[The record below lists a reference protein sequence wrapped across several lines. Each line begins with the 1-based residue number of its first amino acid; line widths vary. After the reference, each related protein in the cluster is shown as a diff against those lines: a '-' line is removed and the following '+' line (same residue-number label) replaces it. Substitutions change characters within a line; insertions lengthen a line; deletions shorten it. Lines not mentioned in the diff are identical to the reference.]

1 MLTNREPD
9 WNIDDLTDTE
19 IYDAI
24 CYLEPAPT
32 TAAEQDSGDQD
43 QGDGVVICVCLY
55 IALGGLLGLPVVLL
69 EMMRFCGRAK
79 KMRLIADLWTGEHL
93 RTSGHLRLAVTL
105 VALNT
110 FNRFVTRMTHEL
122 R

>member
-55 IALGGLLGLPVVLL
+55 IALRSAWPSCGSTGDDALL
-69 EMMRFCGRAK
+69 
-79 KMRLIADLWTGEHL
+79 W
-93 RTSGHLRLAVTL
+93 
-105 VALNT
+105 
-110 FNRFVTRMTHEL
+110 
-122 R
+122 